1 MGFITLMAV
10 LEPISLRYS
19 CTAGSVN
26 FGRVQNYMDIL
37 DYLFALQ
44 ALVWGERADI

>member
-1 MGFITLMAV
+1 MAV

-26 FGRVQNYMDIL
+26 FDGVQNYTDIL
-37 DYLFALQ
+37 DYLFGLH